1 MAIKF
6 KGTETSGQH
15 PPSLGERELAW
26 NLTDKSIY
34 TANSIGTIIEFFGTD
49 TDEKVKVSGT
59 DTTAGYLED
68 KVIAGDGIIL
78 STAGANQEM
87 TATAEVYL
95 ARLNNQLLAVFN
107 DTDRGKTLSVESYVG
122 YFAEARLN
130 NNEWMAI
137 GTATDNDTG
146 FIMKHQGTIVSAVGH
161 TSNSATTDIQVYID
175 GTNQGAVLSFTGN
188 TEQSQINHTLDINF
202 NAGSKIR
209 VRNVGSTM
217 QDTTVQITVKWRI

>member
-137 GTATDNDTG
+137 GTATDNNTG

-161 TSNSATTDIQVYID
+161 TSSSATTDIQVYID
-175 GTNQGAVLSFTGN
+175 GANQGAVLSFTGN

>member
-34 TANSIGTIIEFFGTD
+34 TANSIGTIIEFLGTD

-137 GTATDNDTG
+137 GTATDNNTG

-161 TSNSATTDIQVYID
+161 TTGSATTDIQVYID
-175 GTNQGAVLSFTGN
+175 GTNQGAVLSFTGS